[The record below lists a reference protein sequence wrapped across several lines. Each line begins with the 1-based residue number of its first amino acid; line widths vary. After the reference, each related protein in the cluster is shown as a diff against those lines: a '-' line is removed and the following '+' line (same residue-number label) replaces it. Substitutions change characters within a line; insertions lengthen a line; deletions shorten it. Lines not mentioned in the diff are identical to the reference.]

1 VTADSHNAP
10 LGSVEYGELVGRVT
24 ATVAETVPPGAS
36 LLIVSKG
43 DAALLGMPGFSTA
56 HFPQGQGGDYA
67 GYHPADSESA
77 TAELERLRR
86 EGAEYLVIP
95 ATARWWLDYYGDF
108 ATHLANH
115 GEVLADVPD
124 ACLIYRLG
132 GLRGSAAGVPALTKP
147 VASQEQLRDY
157 LERLIPAES
166 GVVLFDAADVAI
178 AALAPLH
185 VRRLLPEEV
194 GEDSGED
201 LLTVLRELAESG
213 ADYFVVPRSADE
225 WLDRHAEPAT
235 EMEAAC
241 RKVAD
246 QGHLCRVFE
255 LDGLKEGG

>member
-1 VTADSHNAP
+1 VTADNHNAP
-10 LGSVEYGELVGRVT
+10 LGAVEYGELVGRVK
-24 ATVAETVPPGAS
+24 ATVAAAVPPGAS
-36 LLIVSKG
+36 VLVVSKG

-67 GYHPADSESA
+67 GHHPADSEAA
-77 TAELERLRR
+77 TAELECLRR

-95 ATARWWLDYYGDF
+95 ATARWWLDYYAGF

-115 GEVLADVPD
+115 GEVLADAPD
-124 ACLIYRLG
+124 ACLIYGLG
-132 GLRGSAAGVPALTKP
+132 GTRETPVGVPALTRP
-147 VASQEQLRDY
+147 AASLEQLRDY
-157 LERLIPAES
+157 LERLIPTES
-166 GVVLFDAADVAI
+166 GVVLFDATEGAV
-178 AALAPLH
+178 AALAPLQ

-194 GEDSGED
+194 GKDGGED
-201 LLTVLRELAESG
+201 LLAALRELAEGG
-213 ADYFVVPRSADE
+213 AEYFVVPRSSDE

>member
-1 VTADSHNAP
+1 MTADNHNAP
-10 LGSVEYGELVGRVT
+10 LGTVEYGELVGRVR
-24 ATVAETVPPGAS
+24 ATVAEAVPPGAS
-36 LLIVSKG
+36 VLVVSKG
-43 DAALLGMPGFSTA
+43 DAALLSMPGFSTA
-56 HFPQGQGGDYA
+56 HFPQGKGGNYA
-67 GYHPADSESA
+67 GHHPADSGAA

-115 GEVLADVPD
+115 GELLADVPD
-124 ACLIYRLG
+124 ACLIYGLG
-132 GLRGSAAGVPALTKP
+132 GLRESAARVPTLTRP
-147 VASQEQLRDY
+147 AASLEQLRDY

-166 GVVLFDAADVAI
+166 GVVLFDATDGAV
-178 AALAPLH
+178 AALAPLR
-185 VRRLLPEEV
+185 VRRLLPEEM
-194 GEDSGED
+194 GEDGGED
-201 LLTVLRELAESG
+201 LLTALRELAEGG
-213 ADYFVVPRSADE
+213 ADYFVVPRSSDE

-255 LDGLKEGG
+255 LDRLKEGG